1 MAKHYFTTLLF
12 SFSMGLWAQI
22 GGREVFPFLNITPEA
37 RVAAMGGNPIAY
49 YNPDVNFALL
59 NPALIHDELHG
70 NLSLNYVNYTADI
83 MIGSANY
90 AHHFDKVGTFTLGI
104 KTFQYGDFIQ
114 ANQFGVIEG
123 DFTVND
129 FVMSVGFGRE
139 IYKNLNVGANLKVI
153 NSTYERYSSFGM
165 AMDVG
170 FNYYLP
176 EKRLSMSLLA
186 KNMGVQ
192 FNPYES
198 ERGQLPFDLQIAVSN
213 RFEHVPLRWHI
224 TVDQLHRPDVSFINP
239 ANATRDPA
247 TNNIIQEDISLTNK
261 VLRHFSFG
269 GELAPTKGFNIA
281 IGYNYR
287 TMQEMKMNTRR
298 SSAGISFGVGLKVNR
313 FMVQYARSTLHVSGS
328 TNMISIT
335 TRFADFKKKEK
346 KEDENKIN

>member
-1 MAKHYFTTLLF
+1 MSKYYFLAIFFLSQIF
-12 SFSMGLWAQI
+12 LNAQI
-22 GGREVFPFLNITPEA
+22 GGREVFPFLNIVPEA
-37 RVAAMGGNPIAY
+37 RVAAMGRNPIAY
-49 YNPDVNFALL
+49 FEPDVNFAML
-59 NPALIHDELHG
+59 NPALIHEDLHG
-70 NLSLNYVNYTADI
+70 TMSLNYVDYTADI
-83 MIGSANY
+83 MIASANY
-90 AHHFDKVGTFTLGI
+90 AHHFDKVGTFTLGVR
-104 KTFQYGDFIQ
+104 TFQYGDFIR

-129 FVMSVGFGRE
+129 FVMTVGYGRE
-139 IYKNLNVGANLKVI
+139 VYENLHVGANIKLI
-153 NSTYERYSSFGM
+153 NSAYEMYSSFGM

-170 FNYYLP
+170 VNYYIPDRRISLA
-176 EKRLSMSLLA
+176 LLA

-192 FNPYES
+192 FNPYDS
-198 ERGQLPFDLQIAVSN
+198 ERGRLPFDLQMAISN

-247 TNNIIQEDISLTNK
+247 TNQLIQEEISFANK

-281 IGYNYR
+281 VGYNYR
-287 TMQEMKMNTRR
+287 MMQELRMNTRR
-298 SSAGISFGVGLKVNR
+298 SSAGISFGIGMKVNR
-313 FMVQYARSTLHVSGS
+313 FMVQYARSTFHVAGS

-346 KEDENKIN
+346 KEDSKDS